1 MVVAI
6 SDYGTE
12 IPSGTGI
19 TQIFYLLERRLQ
31 RLSCGLTFLRSAEH
45 MHNWKRQ
52 LPAILNSG
60 VLASMHQP
68 VTKIF
73 PTVHARDVG
82 LIAADLLLSP
92 PTDQATPRTVYAE
105 GPWHYTALDV
115 AEAIA
120 LAIGREVKAKE
131 LPRAEW
137 ENTLIQA
144 GASARAAALIA
155 ELYEAHNSG
164 RIEVVQ
170 GCEVRRGTTSLGDVF
185 RKMHNY

>member
-45 MHNWKRQ
+45 MHNWMRQ
-52 LPAILNSG
+52 LPATLKWG
-60 VLASMHQP
+60 VLSSMHQP
-68 VTKIF
+68 LTKIF
-73 PTVHARDVG
+73 PTVHAPDVG
-82 LIAADLLLSP
+82 LISADLLLSP
-92 PTDQATPRTVYAE
+92 PTDQAAPRVVYAE
-105 GPWHYTALDV
+105 GPRRYTALDV
-115 AEAIA
+115 AESIA
-120 LAIGREVKAKE
+120 LATGRDVKAKE
-131 LPRAEW
+131 LPRDEW
-137 ENTLIQA
+137 ENTLIEA
-144 GASARAAALIA
+144 GASAGAAALIA

-170 GCEVRRGTTSLGDVF
+170 GCEVRRGTTSLNDIF
-185 RKMHNY
+185 SAQ